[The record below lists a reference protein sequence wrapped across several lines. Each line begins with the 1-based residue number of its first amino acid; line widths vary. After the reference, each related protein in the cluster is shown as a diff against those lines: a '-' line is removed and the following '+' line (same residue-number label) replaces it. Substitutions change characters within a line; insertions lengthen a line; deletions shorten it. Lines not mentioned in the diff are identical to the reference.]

1 MSGVLLRWRTLEPLV
16 GLRWRGPS
24 GALKAI
30 SRVPLTDLAGFI
42 VPAASANVSGGD
54 GIAVI
59 GNDIRINIDELPLAP
74 GV

>member
-1 MSGVLLRWRTLEPLV
+1 MSGVLLRWRTLAPPV
-16 GLRWRGPS
+16 MLRWRGPS

-30 SRVPLTDLAGFI
+30 SRTPLTDLTGFV
-42 VPAASANVSGGD
+42 VPSASANVSGGD
-54 GIAVI
+54 GIDVI